1 VTPEPSSPEERAYL
15 ESYDPDAFEHPSVA
29 VDVVLLSLRDRELVV
44 GLLERD
50 EHPARGRW
58 ALPGGFV
65 RMDESL
71 DAAAARV
78 LDSKAG
84 LRRVFL
90 EQLYTF
96 GEPRRDPRTRV
107 ISVAYYALVDTARLS
122 GIEAGAL
129 SIGRL
134 RVPWQGEQG
143 GPVTVLDDTGEALPL
158 AFDHADIVATA
169 VKRIRGKLRYT
180 AIGYQLLPETFTLRE
195 LQDVHETVLGT
206 SLNKDSFRRRMLA
219 SGDIEATGER
229 ESAVVHRPAELYR
242 FTRQSAV

>member
-1 VTPEPSSPEERAYL
+1 MTGESTPAEERAYL
-15 ESYDPDAFEHPSVA
+15 QSYDPDAFEHPSVA
-29 VDVVLLSLRDRELVV
+29 VDVVLLALRERELLV
-44 GLLERD
+44 GLLERGD
-50 EHPARGRW
+50 HPARGKW

-65 RMDESL
+65 RMHESL

-78 LDSKAG
+78 LAGKAA
-84 LRRVFL
+84 LRDVYV

-96 GEPRRDPRTRV
+96 GDPGRDPRTRV
-107 ISVAYYALVDTARLS
+107 ISVAYYALVDTARLA

-129 SIGRL
+129 SFGRL

-143 GPVTVLDDTGEALPL
+143 GPVTVLDDAGESLSL
-158 AFDHADIVATA
+158 AFDHADIISTA
-169 VKRIRGKLRYT
+169 VKRIRGKLHYT
-180 AIGYQLLPETFTLRE
+180 AIGYQLLAETFTLRE